1 MKRIA
6 LTALCL
12 LPMFAWGEDGPS
24 ELQTLD
30 LSGTQSGAK
39 CLSACEA
46 TLAACKQ
53 FCRDTTA
60 RGDVRHFD
68 EPDVSVSVCISDCE
82 TEASICNKDC

>member
-6 LTALCL
+6 LIALCL
-12 LPMFAWGEDGPS
+12 LPLFAWGEDGPS
-24 ELQTLD
+24 ELQTLG
-30 LSGTQSGAK
+30 LSGAQSGSE

-46 TLAACKQ
+46 TLATCKQ

-68 EPDVSVSVCISDCE
+68 EADVSVSSCISDCE
-82 TEASICNKDC
+82 ADATICNKGC